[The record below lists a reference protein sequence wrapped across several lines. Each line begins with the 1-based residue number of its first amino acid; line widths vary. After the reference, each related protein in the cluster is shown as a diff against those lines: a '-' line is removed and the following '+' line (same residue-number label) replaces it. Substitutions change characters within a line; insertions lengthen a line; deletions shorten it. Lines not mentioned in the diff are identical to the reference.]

1 MTKAIALTLLFLLLA
16 VIQTSFFSSLPGIL
30 AYTPLVIAAGIY
42 LRQHVQE
49 LGGALWIVAFGLFLD
64 VLAIPSFSFET
75 LSYGTAAIVVSLSSQ
90 HVFSNRS
97 WYGLLAC
104 GGLSVVAMNV
114 TRAIVLGA
122 VSLQHP
128 ERVSWH
134 AFGNTVVWNL
144 ALLFVLLAIFFAF
157 AGQIRSFL
165 KTAFMISKDRD
176 TL

>member
-1 MTKAIALTLLFLLLA
+1 MTKAIALVLLFLMLA
-16 VIQTSFFSSLPGIL
+16 IVQTSFFSSLPGVL

-49 LGGALWIVAFGLFLD
+49 ESGALWIVAFGLFLD
-64 VLAIPSFSFET
+64 VLAIPSFPLET
-75 LSYGTAAIVVSLSSQ
+75 LSYGAAAVMVSLTSQ

-104 GGLSVVAMNV
+104 GGSAVVAMNV
-114 TRAIVLGA
+114 VRAITLGI
-122 VSLQHP
+122 VSLRHP

-134 AFGNTVVWNL
+134 AFGNTALWNL
-144 ALLFVLLAIFFAF
+144 VLLFALLAIFFAF

-165 KTAFMISKDRD
+165 KTTFMISKDRD